1 MENLKLTL
9 KAWPVIT
16 LVTIGLCFLTQLVAG
31 WFGIEL
37 KEQPI
42 IIQLRQAGI
51 YTWQV
56 IKAEGLGAALN
67 RDVSKGFLLNVPFI
81 LLFAP
86 VFEEILFRLCL
97 WKLPSKLLSAIAA
110 KCRLAAA
117 APAITVVVAVL
128 ASAVFS
134 SAHFIDK
141 ETIQRTGEWAW
152 LPLNNGFIALGCFG
166 LAQCW
171 LYAKTK
177 WLWSPMLSHFLFNL
191 TNLVLLFI
199 LPESV

>member
-1 MENLKLTL
+1 MNNLKFTL

-16 LVTIGLCFLTQLVAG
+16 LMTIGLCFLTQLVAS
-31 WFGIEL
+31 WFGVEL

-56 IKAEGLGAALN
+56 LTEEGLGAALN
-67 RDVSKGFLLNVPFI
+67 REVSRKFLLSIPLVV
-81 LLFAP
+81 LFAP

-117 APAITVVVAVL
+117 APAVTVIVAVL

-134 SAHFIDK
+134 AAHFIDK
-141 ETIQRTGEWAW
+141 EAIQRTGELAWA
-152 LPLNNGFIALGCFG
+152 PLNNGFIALGCFG

-177 WLWSPMLSHFLFNL
+177 WLWTAMLNHLLFNL
-191 TNLVLLFI
+191 TNLVLLFVI
-199 LPESV
+199 PV